1 MEADLV
7 VPYMFLMDQSMPFSD
22 VPQPA
27 DAATERRRARHERR
41 VERLAEVSEIGF
53 EMAHVIRKQCE
64 EAKWLGAD
72 GPLMLERILMSVRRT
87 TALEAHL
94 DEDFDE
100 RERRLAAR
108 PLPRVRAASG
118 PAAKAAGA
126 TPEPVVAGS
135 QMAETGGIARP
146 AEDPVER
153 DTDPRDLERLLCDL
167 HERLEDP
174 LVGLRLG
181 NGRSLV
187 AIVGEIC
194 ARLGIKMDLRLFGD
208 DEEAAE
214 EAMKDTAI
222 RPDVVPPLQPP
233 PKEPV
238 IKTGRLGVISVD
250 GVVLGAAEPGLPGS
264 AFKSGRGP
272 P

>member
-1 MEADLV
+1 
-7 VPYMFLMDQSMPFSD
+7 MPFRD
-22 VPQPA
+22 VPMPA
-27 DAATERRRARHERR
+27 AAATERRRARHERR
-41 VERLAEVSEIGF
+41 VERLAEVSEIGV

-108 PLPRVRAASG
+108 PLPRVRAASA
-118 PAAKAAGA
+118 PAAREAGKRQ
-126 TPEPVVAGS
+126 EPVVSGS
-135 QMAETGGIARP
+135 QMTETNGIARP
-146 AEDPVER
+146 TEDPVER
-153 DTDPRDLERLLCDL
+153 DVDPRDPERLLCDL
-167 HERLEDP
+167 HERLEHP
-174 LVGLRLG
+174 LVGLKLG

-187 AIVGEIC
+187 QIIHEVC
-194 ARLGIKMDLRLFGD
+194 AKLGIKVDLRLFGD
-208 DEEAAE
+208 DEVAAE
-214 EAMKDTAI
+214 EAMRDTAI
-222 RPDVVPPLQPP
+222 RPVVDQPLQPP
-233 PKEPV
+233 PQPPA
-238 IKTGRLGVISVD
+238 IKTGRLGVISVG